1 MTAKWRREVIGTDLP
16 DLGIHQVMVNS
27 MLEAYPELSGRTQRQ
42 AAMAIAERIMADLE
56 SGKLPPRLLLEFVQ
70 SVTPDADFTTY
81 DVRVRLSTIEFTDGP
96 VTVMGPATD
105 YPGDS
110 GVRVTLPE
118 VALRMTVPGRVR
130 PLVEEKTSD
139 V

>member
-1 MTAKWRREVIGTDLP
+1 MTSWRREVIGTDLP

-81 DVRVRLSTIEFTDGP
+81 DVRVKLSTIIFVDAPVEITMIHEGP
-96 VTVMGPATD
+96 SFAAYRSPAD
-105 YPGDS
+105 QP
-110 GVRVTLPE
+110 
-118 VALRMTVPGRVR
+118 
-130 PLVEEKTSD
+130 PLISKVENEL
-139 V
+139 